1 MVYRGTWL
9 LVGTPIRPCSPC
21 NPEEH
26 GRFADRLPPALRQEG
41 EEPAPVEDEKTVV
54 RRVEQAKAEQ
64 LSRPAYKPPPDHPW
78 RRPFKPE
85 ATGVAAG

>member
-1 MVYRGTWL
+1 M
-9 LVGTPIRPCSPC
+9 
-21 NPEEH
+21 
-26 GRFADRLPPALRQEG
+26 
-41 EEPAPVEDEKTVV
+41 EDEKTVV

-64 LSRPAYKPPPDHPW
+64 RSRPTYKPPPDHPW